1 MRAGHQSRWSLSET
15 RKTGLPPGLSI
26 HRRLGRRTKSRATQC
41 TSPLDGTQGGGGNLR
56 ASSVADGHRERP
68 HRRRWRWHSATQNT
82 DPRRASTR
90 RVRPLVQ
97 RPLWAGGATL
107 RHEGWGRV
115 SHAAI
120 AAVLAMS
127 EATVGER
134 LTAFSLASFASRE
147 QRAWPSTR
155 VAAARAGLSRSQYLA
170 ARDGLARRG
179 LVIVEAPGGG
189 RGRAPIISLAFAEA
203 GPWFDSD
210 INAELV
216 EAVLSHSR
224 SRGAARV
231 LLATLAA
238 VADRELAVAGFSSD
252 EIRRAASMADSTYR
266 RGRAALLSSGE
277 IALTTAGGGRA
288 ITNRWVIRDPRSV
301 NPEPLVAV
309 QTRPAPPARARPL
322 IATARPLTSEH
333 SGAARPAASGGFHER
348 KRGRRTERSGS
359 RKPRSEPDGFGPKG
373 SGIER
378 GFRSKPRSGPD
389 GFHGKGS
396 GIERGFCPKPRS
408 EPDGFARNPATKP
421 RQKPRHPTCARE
433 GNPRTPE
440 SEKTP
445 PTPLKGGVTGPR
457 FSSRRS
463 TSPLAGAA
471 GAGRCP
477 WTSTWF
483 VASSGYRASMTGAT
497 GSRSA
502 SACVTWSTAAFSRS
516 GSNGVELIA
525 VDRAGGLVVAGPIE
539 ISAWVKG
546 RFGPVLSASARAV
559 GREVRLADERERAAV
574 GRDGEGGGDHRR
586 AVVNQQEV
594 S

>member
-1 MRAGHQSRWSLSET
+1 MATASARIAGV
-15 RKTGLPPGLSI
+15 G
-26 HRRLGRRTKSRATQC
+26 
-41 TSPLDGTQGGGGNLR
+41 DGTPPPQ
-56 ASSVADGHRERP
+56 S
-68 HRRRWRWHSATQNT
+68 T

-90 RVRPLVQ
+90 PVRPLVQ
-97 RPLWAGGATL
+97 RPLWAGGPTL

-120 AAVLAMS
+120 AAVLAMG

-134 LTAFSLASFASRE
+134 LAAFSLASFASRE

-189 RGRAPIISLAFAEA
+189 RGRAPVISLAFAEA
-203 GPWFDSD
+203 GPWLDSD

-322 IATARPLTSEH
+322 IATARPLTSEPQEQLALPRAEGSTTAREAGGRSKADLGNPGQNRTVSALKGPGLSGVSDPLNATSARLAALSMTSMLMSVTRTLRRTRKPTPPMTKS
-333 SGAARPAASGGFHER
+333 SGAQRGRSARPGSRRALLRRGSAAASAAG
-348 KRGRRTERSGS
+348 GS
-359 RKPRSEPDGFGPKG
+359 RG
-373 SGIER
+373 
-378 GFRSKPRSGPD
+378 
-389 GFHGKGS
+389 
-396 GIERGFCPKPRS
+396 
-408 EPDGFARNPATKP
+408 
-421 RQKPRHPTCARE
+421 
-433 GNPRTPE
+433 
-440 SEKTP
+440 
-445 PTPLKGGVTGPR
+445 
-457 FSSRRS
+457 
-463 TSPLAGAA
+463 
-471 GAGRCP
+471 
-477 WTSTWF
+477 
-483 VASSGYRASMTGAT
+483 
-497 GSRSA
+497 
-502 SACVTWSTAAFSRS
+502 
-516 GSNGVELIA
+516 
-525 VDRAGGLVVAGPIE
+525 
-539 ISAWVKG
+539 
-546 RFGPVLSASARAV
+546 
-559 GREVRLADERERAAV
+559 
-574 GRDGEGGGDHRR
+574 
-586 AVVNQQEV
+586 
-594 S
+594 